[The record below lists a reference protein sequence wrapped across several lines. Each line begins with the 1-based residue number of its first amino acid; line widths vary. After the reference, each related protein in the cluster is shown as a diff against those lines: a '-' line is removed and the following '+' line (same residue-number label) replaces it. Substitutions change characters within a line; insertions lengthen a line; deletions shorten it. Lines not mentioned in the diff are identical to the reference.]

1 MKPVNQIWAK
11 SPKNGGITLSQHLKD
26 TACFAVM
33 IAKYL
38 NMDEH
43 IAYHGAV
50 LHDIGKA
57 ATKFQKSLAEGNVRQ
72 PGKVF
77 RHEIASL
84 FFLSLFTEDE
94 QDCLIDMIVAHHKSI
109 YNDAGHKG
117 ILDMLDND
125 PNFLNNHI
133 EGFETWNIDA
143 INIFQEIGLDIHPI
157 SIRQAEASFYKAVDY
172 CENRTYGYSA
182 WKGIL
187 IAADHLASA
196 LEPGRT
202 DTIATRLFIHPKL
215 DFYSSRRKSLYPLS
229 LLSTD
234 DKRKHT
240 IVTAPTG
247 AGKTDFLIRRCKGR
261 IFYTL
266 PFQASINA
274 MYERIKTDLKDT
286 NADIRLLHASS
297 CLRVEQDGIEETILQ
312 RHIGASV
319 KVLTSHQLASL
330 VFATKGYEA
339 QLVDVMGCDVIL
351 DEIHT
356 YSDMI
361 QSIVL
366 KIVEI
371 LASIGCRIHIGTA
384 TMPSSLYN
392 ALLKLLGGWENV
404 YEVQLNNE
412 ILNTFDR
419 HIVHKSNDFEELL
432 PVIDEAVKNKQK
444 VLLVANRVK
453 QAQQWFDS
461 LDELYP
467 DTPKMLIHSRFKRV
481 DRNNLENLLQ
491 NTFNTS
497 ENSCIVV
504 STQVVEVS
512 LDISFDLMI
521 TECAPIDSLIQ
532 RFGRINRKRTEQTIG
547 KHRPIYVIAPPDK
560 RSDALP
566 YSLDIL
572 QRTFEVLPDEQL
584 LHERNIQEMIDKVY
598 PQISVTDIDL
608 SAAFVNGKWL
618 LKELWHNPKSALLE
632 ALDIDSIA
640 CIDENDRE
648 LYEHSS
654 FAQQA
659 KLEIPVSYRSIGYRK
674 LEQSTAGTRPFVIPH
689 TAYDTMKGL
698 LIGNAMP
705 ENYDSSFRF
714 L

>member
-1 MKPVNQIWAK
+1 MMPVNQIWAK

-26 TACFAVM
+26 TARFAVM
-33 IAKYL
+33 IAKHL

-50 LHDIGKA
+50 LHDIGKV
-57 ATKFQKSLAEGNVRQ
+57 ATKFQIALAEDYVRQ

-84 FFLSLFTEDE
+84 FFLSLFPKEE
-94 QDCLIDMIVAHHKSI
+94 QDNLIDMTVAHHKSV

-133 EGFETWNIDA
+133 EGFETWSIDA
-143 INIFQEIGLDIHPI
+143 LNILQELGLDIHPI
-157 SIRQAEASFYKAVDY
+157 SRMQAEASLYKAIDY
-172 CENRTYGYSA
+172 CESKTCGYSA

-196 LEPGRT
+196 LEPGRI
-202 DTIATRLFIHPKL
+202 DNIATRLFIHPAL
-215 DFYSSRRKSLYPLS
+215 DFYSSRSKSLYPLS

-261 IFYTL
+261 LFYTL

-274 MYERIKTDLKDT
+274 MYERIKSDLKDT

-312 RHIGASV
+312 RHIGASI
-319 KVLTSHQLASL
+319 KVLTPHQLASL

-384 TMPSSLYN
+384 TMPSSLYD
-392 ALLKLLGGWENV
+392 ALLKLLGGRENV

-453 QAQQWFDS
+453 QAQQWFDA
-461 LDELYP
+461 LEELFS
-467 DTPKMLIHSRFKRV
+467 DTPKMLIHSRFRRA

-497 ENSCIVV
+497 ENSCIVI

-547 KHRPIYVIAPPDK
+547 KHKPIYVIAPPDK

-572 QRTFEVLPDEQL
+572 QRTFEVLPDGQL

-598 PQISVTDIDL
+598 PQISVIDIDL

-698 LIGNAMP
+698 LIDNAMP

>member
-26 TACFAVM
+26 TARFAVM
-33 IAKYL
+33 IAKHL
-38 NMDEH
+38 NMNEH
-43 IAYHGAV
+43 IAFHGAV
-50 LHDIGKA
+50 LHDIGKV
-57 ATKFQKSLAEGNVRQ
+57 ATKFQKSLAEGYVRQ

-94 QDCLIDMIVAHHKSI
+94 QECLIDMIVAHHKSI

-117 ILDMLDND
+117 ILDMQDND

-133 EGFETWNIDA
+133 EGFETWSIDA
-143 INIFQEIGLDIHPI
+143 LNILQEIGLDIHPI

-196 LEPGRT
+196 LEPRRT
-202 DTIATRLFIHPKL
+202 DTIATRLFIHPEL
-215 DFYSSRRKSLYPLS
+215 DFYSSRSKSLYPLS

-274 MYERIKTDLKDT
+274 MYERIKSDLKDT

-319 KVLTSHQLASL
+319 KVLTPHQLASL

-339 QLVDVMGCDVIL
+339 QLVDVIGCDVIL

-356 YSDMI
+356 YSDML

-371 LASIGCRIHIGTA
+371 IASIGCRIHIGTA
-384 TMPSSLYN
+384 TMPSALYD
-392 ALLKLLGGWENV
+392 ALLKLLGGPENV

-412 ILNTFDR
+412 TLNSFDR
-419 HIVHKSNDFEELL
+419 HIVHKSNDFEKLL
-432 PVIDEAVKNKQK
+432 PVIDEAVKSKQK

-453 QAQQWFDS
+453 QAQQWYDY
-461 LDELYP
+461 LDELYS
-467 DTPKMLIHSRFKRV
+467 DTQKMLIHSRFRRA

-547 KHRPIYVIAPPDK
+547 KHKSVYVIAPPDK

-572 QRTFEVLPDEQL
+572 QRTFEVLPDGQL
-584 LHERNIQEMIDKVY
+584 LHERNIQALIDKVY
-598 PQISVTDIDL
+598 PQISVIDIDL

-654 FAQQA
+654 YIQQSM
-659 KLEIPVSYRSIGYRK
+659 LEIPISYRSIGYRK
-674 LEQSTAGTRPFVIPH
+674 LDQSTAGTKPFVIPH
-689 TAYDTMKGL
+689 TAYDSIKGL
-698 LIGNAMP
+698 LIDNAMP

>member
-1 MKPVNQIWAK
+1 MKSADQIWAK
-11 SPKNGGITLSQHLKD
+11 SPKNGGIPLSQHLKD
-26 TACFAVM
+26 TARFAVM
-33 IAKYL
+33 IARHL

-43 IAYHGAV
+43 IAYHGAI

-57 ATKFQKSLAEGNVRQ
+57 ATKFQKSLAEGYVRQ

-84 FFLSLFTEDE
+84 FFLSLFPEDE
-94 QDCLIDMIVAHHKSI
+94 QDRLIDMIVAHHKSI

-117 ILDMLDND
+117 ILDMWDNE
-125 PNFLNNHI
+125 PNCLNNHI
-133 EGFETWNIDA
+133 EDFETWSMDALNILK
-143 INIFQEIGLDIHPI
+143 EIGLNIHPI
-157 SIRQAEASFYKAVDY
+157 DRRQAEASLYKAIDY
-172 CENRTYGYSA
+172 CESRTYGYSV

-202 DTIATRLFIHPKL
+202 DAVATRLFIQPAL
-215 DFYSSRRKSLYPLS
+215 DFYSGRSKELYPLS

-240 IVTAPTG
+240 LVTAPTG

-274 MYERIKTDLKDT
+274 MFERIKDDLKNT
-286 NADIRLLHASS
+286 NADIRLLHAASS
-297 CLRVEQDGIEETILQ
+297 LRVEQDGIEETVLQ
-312 RHIGASV
+312 RHIGASI
-319 KVLTSHQLASL
+319 KVLTPHQLASL

-371 LASIGCRIHIGTA
+371 LVSTGCRIHIGTA
-384 TMPSSLYN
+384 TMPSALYN
-392 ALLKLLGGWENV
+392 ELLKLLGGRENV
-404 YEVQLNNE
+404 YEVLLNDKT
-412 ILNTFDR
+412 LDSFDR
-419 HIVHKSNDFEELL
+419 HTVHKNNNFEELL
-432 PVIDEAVKNKQK
+432 PIIGEAVKNKQK

-453 QAQQWFDS
+453 QAQQWFES
-461 LDELYP
+461 LDELYS
-467 DTPKMLIHSRFKRV
+467 DTPKMLIHSRFRRV
-481 DRNNLENLLQ
+481 DRNNLERQLQ

-497 ENSCIVV
+497 ADACIVV

-532 RFGRINRKRTEQTIG
+532 RFGRINRKRTELTIG
-547 KHRPIYVIAPPDK
+547 NFKPVYIIAPPDAK
-560 RSDALP
+560 TDALP
-566 YSLDIL
+566 YSLDVL
-572 QRTFEVLPDEQL
+572 QRTFEVLPDGQV
-584 LHERNIQEMIDKVY
+584 LHERNIQELIDKVY
-598 PQISVTDIDL
+598 PEISFMNIDL
-608 SAAFVNGKWL
+608 SAVFVNGKWL

-654 FAQQA
+654 FIQQSM
-659 KLEIPVSYRSIGYRK
+659 LEIPVSYRSIGYRK
-674 LEQSTAGTRPFVIPH
+674 LDQSTAGTKPFVIPH

-698 LIGNAMP
+698 LIVNAMP

>member
-1 MKPVNQIWAK
+1 MSTINQIWAK

-26 TACFAVM
+26 TARFAVM
-33 IAKYL
+33 IARHL

-43 IAYHGAV
+43 IAYHGAI

-57 ATKFQKSLAEGNVRQ
+57 APKFQKSLAEGYVRQ

-84 FFLSLFTEDE
+84 FFLSLFPEDE

-109 YNDAGHKG
+109 YNDAGRKG
-117 ILDMLDND
+117 ILDMWDNEPD
-125 PNFLNNHI
+125 CLNNHI
-133 EGFETWNIDA
+133 DGFETWNMDA
-143 INIFQEIGLDIHPI
+143 TNILHEIGIDVHPI
-157 SIRQAEASFYKAVDY
+157 GRSQAEASFYKAVDY
-172 CENRTYGYSA
+172 CESRTYGYSA

-202 DTIATRLFIHPKL
+202 DAVATRLFIHPAL
-215 DFYSSRRKSLYPLS
+215 DFYSGRGKELYPLS

-234 DKRKHT
+234 DKRRHT
-240 IVTAPTG
+240 LVTAPTG

-274 MYERIKTDLKDT
+274 MFERIKDDLKDT
-286 NADIRLLHASS
+286 DADIRLLHAASS
-297 CLRVEQDGIEETILQ
+297 LRVEQDGIEETVLQ
-312 RHIGASV
+312 RHIGASI
-319 KVLTSHQLASL
+319 KVLTPHQLASL

-371 LASIGCRIHIGTA
+371 LVSIGCRIHIGTA
-384 TMPSSLYN
+384 TMPSALYN
-392 ALLKLLGGWENV
+392 ELLKLLGGRENV
-404 YEVQLNNE
+404 YEVLLNNE
-412 ILNTFDR
+412 TLDTFDR
-419 HIVHKSNDFEELL
+419 HIVHKSNEFEELL
-432 PVIDEAVKNKQK
+432 PIISEAVKNKQK

-453 QAQQWFDS
+453 QAQQWFES
-461 LDELYP
+461 LDELYS
-467 DTPKMLIHSRFKRV
+467 DTPKMLIHSRFRRT
-481 DRNNLENLLQ
+481 DRNNLEKQLQ

-497 ENSCIVV
+497 ADGCIVV

-532 RFGRINRKRTEQTIG
+532 RFGRINRKRTNQTIG
-547 KHRPIYVIAPPDK
+547 KHKPVYVIAPPDAK
-560 RSDALP
+560 SGALP
-566 YSLDIL
+566 YNLDVL
-572 QRTFEVLPDEQL
+572 QRTFEVLPDEQV
-584 LHERNIQEMIDKVY
+584 LHERNIQELIDKVY
-598 PQISVTDIDL
+598 PEISFINIDL
-608 SAAFVNGKWL
+608 SAVFVNGKWL

-654 FAQQA
+654 FIQQSM
-659 KLEIPVSYRSIGYRK
+659 LEIPVSYRSIGYRK
-674 LEQSTAGTRPFVIPH
+674 LDQSTAGTKPFVIPH

-698 LIGNAMP
+698 LIDNAMP